1 MWIWKLLWGFLIFF
15 HELHSTAGSI
25 MGPAVAQNY
34 LLCSSPHKRGWPGR
48 HGNTTD
54 AWPWHLKD
62 LCLSRGSR
70 ARKRWAEYYEAGSV
84 VLCSWNQFAKRTH
97 TSTRAHTHPYSAGW
111 DISVPRLK
119 KKKYIF
125 NIPLPFFAWRKLANW
140 RAGFVRLFFFFCVK
154 GALHKHPLFLFSCYV
169 SLFGVCLCVPSPL
182 IQCPP
187 LPILLLCLR

>member
-1 MWIWKLLWGFLIFF
+1 
-15 HELHSTAGSI
+15 

-70 ARKRWAEYYEAGSV
+70 ACKRWAEYDEAGSV
-84 VLCSWNQFAKRTH
+84 VMCSWNQFSHTRAHKQARTH
-97 TSTRAHTHPYSAGW
+97 TYTCIHACTIQVCMQCRMGHKSARDLENSTFLISITPPFPY
-111 DISVPRLK
+111 
-119 KKKYIF
+119 
-125 NIPLPFFAWRKLANW
+125 FAWRELANW
-140 RAGFVRLFFFFCVK
+140 RAGFVRRFSFFMCERGPFTNILYSSSLVMFLYSECV
-154 GALHKHPLFLFSCYV
+154 C
-169 SLFGVCLCVPSPL
+169 VCAFPL
-182 IQCPP
+182 IRCPP